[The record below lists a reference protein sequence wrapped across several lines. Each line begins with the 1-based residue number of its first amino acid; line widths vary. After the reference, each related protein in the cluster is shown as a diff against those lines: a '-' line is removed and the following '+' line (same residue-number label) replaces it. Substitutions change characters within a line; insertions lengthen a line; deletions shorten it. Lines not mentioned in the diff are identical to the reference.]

1 MTVTLHLRPEIE
13 AGLSEQA
20 RARGMALEEYLLWL
34 AEDAS
39 GFHSQESDFSGATR
53 ENAVK
58 RMLEF
63 GDRYRLTLGELV
75 SRKMLHEGPVSK

>member
-20 RARGMALEEYLLWL
+20 RARGMSLEEYLLCL

-39 GFHSQESDFSGATR
+39 DFHSQELDFSGTTR

-58 RMLEF
+58 QMLEF
-63 GDRYRLTLGELV
+63 GERYRLTLGEPV
-75 SRKMLHEGPVSK
+75 SRKMLHEGHRF